1 LTQNNGNNYSI
12 NIDKPATIDCFYKIN
27 GADEINKKLVIYVGT
42 NLNLDLI
49 VQSFFWLVLFS
60 FVPKHEKI
68 YIKNKNLSIFISII
82 LLVLHFYSENE
93 FYSFNSKIFST
104 SFENNYLLYS
114 IILTC
119 FIFVKIFSEMIESR
133 IKNILYFLPFL
144 FVISGTFNSTNL
156 NIFYIFLMFI
166 GISTLFNNL
175 GNKLI
180 FVLYFFLVY
189 FWTSSIK
196 NNIGFFDVDKLKG
209 FTSSAY
215 NLNSIF
221 FWSISFLFFIFGF
234 VYICKISISNLNLI
248 KLRFNFLISGGLV
261 VLFSAI
267 SALNPAINFFTYY
280 YLGLTKTASKT
291 FESVAGN
298 AWRGISQSAES
309 VGEYYAFVILLSFV
323 IAIYKRNYKLSI
335 YEVFFLLLNCFGLY
349 KSNNFAAF
357 ITLLVFILFLY
368 FLVFVKSTKIRYL
381 SIFFILIFF
390 PIMYFSFF
398 NTYSIEESSRK
409 LLKES
414 FEVSN
419 IEYLPNNQYG
429 QSPVEENRFYE
440 VIINEQTEKNISTSL
455 NYLVYQ
461 YHFSERNNIPNLT
474 TLISSVATP
483 INRSEKWGFFF
494 GKYNPNISTFLF
506 GTGPNNIVNYY
517 LGFNSITK
525 YGLVLPHS
533 SVFSMMIFF
542 GIVGVLIFLFWCSF
556 KLILNRHNSYYLILV
571 FYFLTNLLKSDSLLY
586 LNSFLLFLFILNSNQ
601 MFKLNE

>member
-221 FWSISFLFFIFGF
+221 FWSVSFLFFVFGF
-234 VYICKISISNLNLI
+234 VYICKVSINSLDLI
-248 KLRFNFLISGGLV
+248 KLRFNFLISGSLV

-267 SALNPAINFFTYY
+267 SALNPATNFFSYY

-298 AWRGISQSAES
+298 AWRGISPSAES

-323 IAIYKRNYKLSI
+323 IAIYKRNYTLSI
-335 YEVFFLLLNCFGLY
+335 YEVFFLLINCFGLY
-349 KSNNFAAF
+349 KSNNFAAL
-357 ITLLVFILFLY
+357 ITLLVFIFLLY
-368 FLVFVKSTKIRYL
+368 FLVFVKSRKNRYS
-381 SIFFILIFF
+381 SIIFTLIFF
-390 PIMYFSFF
+390 PIMYISFF
-398 NTYSIEESSRK
+398 NTYSIE
-409 LLKES
+409 
-414 FEVSN
+414 
-419 IEYLPNNQYG
+419 
-429 QSPVEENRFYE
+429 
-440 VIINEQTEKNISTSL
+440 
-455 NYLVYQ
+455 
-461 YHFSERNNIPNLT
+461 
-474 TLISSVATP
+474 
-483 INRSEKWGFFF
+483 
-494 GKYNPNISTFLF
+494 
-506 GTGPNNIVNYY
+506 
-517 LGFNSITK
+517 
-525 YGLVLPHS
+525 
-533 SVFSMMIFF
+533 
-542 GIVGVLIFLFWCSF
+542 
-556 KLILNRHNSYYLILV
+556 
-571 FYFLTNLLKSDSLLY
+571 
-586 LNSFLLFLFILNSNQ
+586 
-601 MFKLNE
+601 